1 MKFAVTKD
9 GEKVQA
15 SKGMEAVCPVCL
27 EPVLARCG
35 RIKIHHWAHVADLDC
50 DQWTEPETE
59 WHRDWKAQFDSRFV
73 EVPMGPHRADLR
85 NGKGVVIELQNSN
98 ISPAEIQEREQ
109 FYGNMVWVVNA
120 ALFADRFFLTRQMG
134 PNIFSFKWKNMRPS
148 WLAARKP
155 VYLDMGRFPVK
166 DLFGVEFAGASA
178 FSSGVFKNIARYD
191 GSNGAHLHRS
201 LVGIAEEIRS
211 CCVLKLNTVYKGGR
225 GSVQAVSLADLKAW
239 LGTRIPD

>member
-1 MKFAVTKD
+1 
-9 GEKVQA
+9 
-15 SKGMEAVCPVCL
+15 
-27 EPVLARCG
+27 
-35 RIKIHHWAHVADLDC
+35 
-50 DQWTEPETE
+50 
-59 WHRDWKAQFDSRFV
+59 
-73 EVPMGPHRADLR
+73 
-85 NGKGVVIELQNSN
+85 
-98 ISPAEIQEREQ
+98 
-109 FYGNMVWVVNA
+109 
-120 ALFADRFFLTRQMG
+120 
-134 PNIFSFKWKNMRPS
+134 MRPS